1 MLCMLGNFSCF
12 CCCLLSFSKSTFSKN
27 SFRNTLTV
35 SNGLDPD
42 QDQHSV
48 EHDLEPNCLQK
59 LSAEDKVASSMVRVK
74 ITLLSHLSMSL
85 YRKACLIA
93 S

>member
-12 CCCLLSFSKSTFSKN
+12 CCCLLNFSKSTFSKN
-27 SFRNTLTV
+27 ALRNTIRE
-35 SNGLDPD
+35 SNSLDPD

-48 EHDLEPNCLQK
+48 DHDLEPNCLQK
-59 LSAEDKVASSMVRVK
+59 LSAEDKVVSSTVRVK
-74 ITLLSHLSMSL
+74 ITLLSRLSVSL